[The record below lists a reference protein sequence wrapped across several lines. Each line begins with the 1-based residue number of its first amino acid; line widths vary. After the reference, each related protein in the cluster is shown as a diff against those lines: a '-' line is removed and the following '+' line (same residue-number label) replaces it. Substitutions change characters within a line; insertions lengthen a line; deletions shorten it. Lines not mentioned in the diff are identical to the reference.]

1 MKFLFWRPKTKI
13 ARNNRNGPIPD
24 DVCERLMV
32 ATVEDLDGCDDI
44 SLDRHHSDQFLIY
57 AALADGE
64 SKIPICKPNGK
75 VPQHILSAIYVI
87 NTFLPDTC
95 KLQGNILTVKG
106 VGHTRE

>member
-1 MKFLFWRPKTKI
+1 
-13 ARNNRNGPIPD
+13 
-24 DVCERLMV
+24 MV

-44 SLDRHHSDQFLIY
+44 SLDRHHSDQFLVY

-87 NTFLPDTC
+87 NTFLPETC